1 MKGLVGALLAATFLA
16 AAAPAG
22 AAPGL
27 VKLGD
32 FDSPVYVAGPPGDAS
47 RVFVVEQ
54 TGRIQLL
61 VDGVRRPA
69 PFIDVSADVLAGG
82 ERGLLSMAF
91 APDYQTSGRFW
102 IYLTVTAAASTNGTT
117 GQIQV
122 REYRRGADAD
132 HAAPAPV
139 KRLLEIDHSAA
150 ANHNSG
156 QLQVGPDGMLWLGT
170 GDGGGADNSAVP
182 GSAQDTANLLGKL
195 LRVDPEGAPY
205 GIPAGNPFAG
215 GGGNPAVWAYGL
227 RNPWRFSF
235 DRATGDL
242 VIGDVGQDRI
252 EEVDWATAP
261 ARGPGAN
268 YGWPCLEGRSP
279 NNACSAPRAVD
290 PVLEKTHSGDGYC
303 AIVGGY
309 VVRDP
314 GLPTLAG
321 RYLYGDNC
329 SAPLRSVALADA
341 SSDAPAGLSV
351 SGLSSFGEDA
361 CGHLFAASLSGPVY
375 RIQDGPLAGCP
386 AGGDSLPPPLTPAS
400 APCRLALRVY
410 GTHRASRRGYLP
422 VALRAG
428 VACGVTVGG
437 QIAGVGRLRTT
448 HASLTAG
455 ARRSVRVRLG
465 RRTTAALRRALRRH
479 RSVRLTL
486 QVQGRDAAGRVQRAT
501 RRVRL
506 RR

>member
-1 MKGLVGALLAATFLA
+1 VGGLLAAVSLA

-32 FDSPVYVAGPPGDAS
+32 FDSPVYVASPPGDAS

-54 TGRIQLL
+54 TGRIQVL
-61 VDGVRRPA
+61 VDGVRRPT
-69 PFIDVSADVLAGG
+69 PFLDVSGDVLAGG

-91 APDYQTSGRFW
+91 SPDYTASGRFW
-102 IYLTVTAAASTNGTT
+102 IYLTVTSAASTNGTT
-117 GQIQV
+117 GEIQV

-132 HAAPAPV
+132 HAAPVPV
-139 KRLLEIDHSAA
+139 KRLLAIPHDAA
-150 ANHNSG
+150 ANHNGG
-156 QLQVGPDGMLWLGT
+156 QLQVGPDGMLWVGT
-170 GDGGGADNSAVP
+170 GDGGGADNDAVP
-182 GSAQDTANLLGKL
+182 GSAQNTASLLGKL
-195 LRVDPEGAPY
+195 LRIDPDGSPY

-215 GGGNPAVWAYGL
+215 GGDDPAVWAYGL

-242 VIGDVGQDRI
+242 VIGDVGQGRI
-252 EEVDWATAP
+252 EEVDRATAP
-261 ARGPGAN
+261 ARGRGAN
-268 YGWPCLEGRSP
+268 FGWPCLEGSLA
-279 NNACSAPRAVD
+279 NNACTAPGAVG

-341 SSDAPAGLSV
+341 GSDAPTGVSV

-361 CGHLFAASLSGPVY
+361 CGHLFAASLTGPVY
-375 RIQDGPLAGCP
+375 RIQDGALSACSPV
-386 AGGDSLPPPLTPAS
+386 GGS
-400 APCRLALRVY
+400 APSSTAARAPCGLALRLYGTHRVARRGYLRLALRA
-410 GTHRASRRGYLP
+410 TE
-422 VALRAG
+422 
-428 VACGVTVGG
+428 ACDVTVSGG
-437 QIAGVGRLRTT
+437 ISGVGRVRAT
-448 HASLTAG
+448 HASLPAG
-455 ARRSVRVRLG
+455 ARRSPRVRLS
-465 RRTTAALRRALRRH
+465 RRTTAKLRRALRRH
-479 RSVRLTL
+479 RSVQLTL
-486 QVQGRDAAGRVQRAT
+486 QVHARDSAGRVQHVT